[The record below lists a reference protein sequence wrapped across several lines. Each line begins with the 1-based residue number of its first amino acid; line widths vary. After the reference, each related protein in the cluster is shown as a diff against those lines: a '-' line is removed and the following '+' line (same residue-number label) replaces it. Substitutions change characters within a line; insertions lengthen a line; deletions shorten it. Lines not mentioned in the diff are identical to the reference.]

1 MSEEEVEEEFSDTTG
16 EEGDPPAAEWG
27 VPPLDAWIV
36 ELVAK
41 VGGSRKLSEADQLRL
56 PTALQLQN
64 QHAIVVQQAKAEA
77 AAQKVAEQQSARDS
91 EILKQL
97 SAVKEESS
105 SKIAALEAELA
116 AVKRGKEEDVEP
128 QFREFVERDAKN
140 PFGGPGTV
148 RGGDDLEPRLR
159 AYPDEVAYK
168 WIESKGGK
176 DFFNFQALESAAEV
190 LFDVRAKFAKLCPF
204 VVETINPDRIEDE
217 ADEKYRAER
226 ELCKVYNSLSAAY
239 DNIINPQLSYLQLEA
254 VLKKKHGAT
263 SDNGWVQ
270 ALLNCIQRQL
280 HGVVGTPL
288 PENLA
293 PKFHTVITDLE
304 TRFGGEIAKQAAK
317 TAANTSTRSPY
328 QQRASGSFGSTV
340 ASRAAARSSV
350 GGSVG
355 GFAKRG

>member
-1 MSEEEVEEEFSDTTG
+1 MSEEEVEEEFSDTAG

-41 VGGSRKLSEADQLRL
+41 VGASRKLSEADQLRL

-64 QHAIVVQQAKAEA
+64 QHAIAVQQAKAEA

-168 WIESKGGK
+168 WIESKGG
-176 DFFNFQALESAAEV
+176 
-190 LFDVRAKFAKLCPF
+190 
-204 VVETINPDRIEDE
+204 
-217 ADEKYRAER
+217 
-226 ELCKVYNSLSAAY
+226 NS
-239 DNIINPQLSYLQLEA
+239 
-254 VLKKKHGAT
+254 
-263 SDNGWVQ
+263 W
-270 ALLNCIQRQL
+270 
-280 HGVVGTPL
+280 
-288 PENLA
+288 
-293 PKFHTVITDLE
+293 
-304 TRFGGEIAKQAAK
+304 
-317 TAANTSTRSPY
+317 
-328 QQRASGSFGSTV
+328 
-340 ASRAAARSSV
+340 AR
-350 GGSVG
+350 
-355 GFAKRG
+355 

>member
-1 MSEEEVEEEFSDTTG
+1 MSE
-16 EEGDPPAAEWG
+16 
-27 VPPLDAWIV
+27 
-36 ELVAK
+36 
-41 VGGSRKLSEADQLRL
+41 
-56 PTALQLQN
+56 
-64 QHAIVVQQAKAEA
+64 
-77 AAQKVAEQQSARDS
+77 
-91 EILKQL
+91 
-97 SAVKEESS
+97 
-105 SKIAALEAELA
+105 
-116 AVKRGKEEDVEP
+116 
-128 QFREFVERDAKN
+128 
-140 PFGGPGTV
+140 
-148 RGGDDLEPRLR
+148 
-159 AYPDEVAYK
+159 
-168 WIESKGGK
+168 
-176 DFFNFQALESAAEV
+176 
-190 LFDVRAKFAKLCPF
+190 
-204 VVETINPDRIEDE
+204 
-217 ADEKYRAER
+217 YRAER

-350 GGSVG
+350 GGSAG